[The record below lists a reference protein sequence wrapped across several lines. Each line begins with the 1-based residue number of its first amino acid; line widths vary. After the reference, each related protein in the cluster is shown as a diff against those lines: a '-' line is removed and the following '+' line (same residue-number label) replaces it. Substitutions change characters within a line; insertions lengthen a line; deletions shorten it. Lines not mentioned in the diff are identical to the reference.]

1 MSHNLNYNN
10 GRVSFAYNAKNGL
23 PWHALGQS
31 VEGAMTWREAMQKA
45 GLDYKVSKR
54 QLSICI
60 NGIWQLVESYGIFRD
75 DNDVFL
81 GAVGDKYT
89 TIQNEK
95 AFDFVD
101 SLLET
106 SGAHYDTAGALG
118 NGERIFVS
126 ATIPYSLAPNRA
138 PTDKTN
144 CFLMFTT
151 SHDGTLSATAKLTT
165 VRVVCQNTLNMAM
178 QNSAFGTLK
187 IRHTESGNDRLDKAK
202 TIFQGVTQTVE
213 SLKEKFNLLAERK
226 PNREEIHG
234 IMDKLFGKDWKE
246 STQKKNQIEKI
257 AFLFDN
263 NDNGAFPEIKGS
275 AYSLLQSVT
284 NYVDHDRTI
293 RRTDSTKNMSE
304 NAIRTQSALFGS
316 GEEFKTEALEVIL
329 SATAHSNAMPEAPKY
344 YQAVSIPEKKTAL
357 MDIMNMVQV

>member
-10 GRVSFAYNAKNGL
+10 GRTSFAYNSKNGL
-23 PWHALGQS
+23 PWHSLGQA
-31 VEGAMTWREAMQKA
+31 VDGAMSWKEAMEKA
-45 GLDYKVSKR
+45 GLNYNVSKR

-60 NGIWQLVESYGIFRD
+60 NGIWQTVDAYGIFRD
-75 DNDVFL
+75 DNDCFL
-81 GAVGDKYT
+81 GAVGDKYA

-126 ATIPYSLAPNRA
+126 ATIPYSIAPNRA
-138 PTDKTN
+138 PNDKSN

-178 QNSAFGTLK
+178 ENSGFGTLK
-187 IRHTESGNDRLDKAK
+187 IRHTESGNDRMDKAK
-202 TIFQGVTQTVE
+202 RIFQGVTQTVE
-213 SLKEKFNLLAERK
+213 SLKTKFNLLAERK
-226 PNREEIHG
+226 PNREEIHC

-246 STQKKNQIEKI
+246 SAQKKNQIEKI
-257 AFLFDN
+257 ACLFDN

-284 NYVDHDRTI
+284 NFVDHDRTI
-293 RRTDSTKNMSE
+293 RRTDSTKNMNES
-304 NAIRTQSALFGS
+304 AIRTQSALFGS
-316 GEEFKTEALEVIL
+316 GDEFKSEALEIIL
-329 SATAHSNAMPEAPKY
+329 SATEHSAAMPETPRY

-357 MDIMNMVQV
+357 SSIMNMVQV